1 MEETEKTVQT
11 EEVKTEE
18 KPVEKAASEETKAAP
33 EKKKKTKKRI
43 RINYKISLADIISTV
58 AMIAVIVFVWVF
70 VACGTGG
77 ATKRMAINKY
87 FAAISKND
95 AKAYK
100 NASYP
105 KKWQKHYNL
114 EDGTITLEY
123 IVDNTL
129 SLQSGAK
136 YDKANIIS
144 IENLDKEQ
152 VDNFNDCLK
161 DLYGIKNFKVSKIC
175 KVRFNIDSNY
185 GGQKQ
190 NSGTLTRYLYKYH
203 GKWYYFSDPV
213 MSVKTGLDY

>member
-11 EEVKTEE
+11 EDVKTEE

-100 NASYP
+100 ILKKVVKASKDPDQKIMVALFHEWSKETYKAMP
-105 KKWQKHYNL
+105 QIIEKLSAQGYIFLPLFYDSAMVKK
-114 EDGTITLEY
+114 
-123 IVDNTL
+123 
-129 SLQSGAK
+129 
-136 YDKANIIS
+136 
-144 IENLDKEQ
+144 
-152 VDNFNDCLK
+152 
-161 DLYGIKNFKVSKIC
+161 
-175 KVRFNIDSNY
+175 
-185 GGQKQ
+185 
-190 NSGTLTRYLYKYH
+190 
-203 GKWYYFSDPV
+203 
-213 MSVKTGLDY
+213 